1 MMIRPPCALF
11 LLLVFLLLVGCAT
24 QPVAV
29 IEPEPES
36 KSPAPVVEDAY
47 WWYVRFRQPWPEGEP
62 AAWHK
67 DLLLADRIVAPVLA
81 EHRESITLW
90 RIHRRAARDGA
101 GHQFSFIF
109 RTTPAAAAR
118 INARIASDPLLRRLV
133 RANVVERVSY
143 DDPAEPQRPGI
154 ADTSD
159 SHWTPEMQRAWP
171 HFIMGVSQLW
181 LELIR
186 EIEQAGADWPEE
198 LEARYAAIGEE
209 LDELWLHQGG
219 HALLHHLSAV
229 FGYREVQVIRREP
242 MRF

>member
-1 MMIRPPCALF
+1 MVRALF
-11 LLLVFLLLVGCAT
+11 PVLLLLVGCAT
-24 QPVAV
+24 QPVVV
-29 IEPEPES
+29 IEPEPKS
-36 KSPAPVVEDAY
+36 KSPAPAVEDEY

-67 DLLLADRIVAPVLA
+67 DVLLANRIVAPVLA
-81 EHRESITLW
+81 EQRASISLW

-118 INARIASDPLLRRLV
+118 INARIASDLLLRRLV

-159 SHWTPEMQRAWP
+159 NNWTPEMQRAWP

-181 LELIR
+181 LELIA
-186 EIEQAGADWPEE
+186 EIAASDEWPDEV
-198 LEARYAAIGEE
+198 EARYAAINEE

-229 FGYREVQVIRREP
+229 FGYREVEVIRSEP

>member
-1 MMIRPPCALF
+1 MNLS
-11 LLLVFLLLVGCAT
+11 LLIPLCLVLVLTACAT
-24 QPVAV
+24 PPLTV
-29 IEPEPES
+29 S
-36 KSPAPVVEDAY
+36 KPQLPDAEDEY

-67 DLLLADRIVAPVLA
+67 DVLLADRIVAPVLA
-81 EHRESITLW
+81 EHRESISLW

-109 RTTPAAAAR
+109 RTTPTHAAQ

-133 RANVVERVSY
+133 RAKVVERVSY

-159 SHWTPEMQRAWP
+159 RNWTPEMQRAWP
-171 HFIMGVSQLW
+171 QFIMGVSQLW